1 MRAPAIGIGIGVGLA
16 SRAGGGGVPTPD
28 QILGA
33 AILQRVRADQG
44 ISESSGRISAWNDIS
59 GNGLHYTQATG
70 GARPLYDATGGPNG
84 TPIVRFDSSSR
95 SLDSALDLPAPG
107 TTPTTIWAIIRQVT
121 WVSIA
126 RILDSTTPISNHL
139 LWQRLSADRIS
150 MGTTATNQNNAALVG
165 TWARFENYWSGSA
178 ADYIKLIATP
188 ATGGTG
194 ATDAS
199 VGRRIG
205 SPGGGGAVFDIAEL
219 LYINR
224 ALTADEKTQLDAY
237 CTARYG
243 AGLV

>member
-1 MRAPAIGIGIGVGLA
+1 MNRRGVG
-16 SRAGGGGVPTPD
+16 RAGGGDVILAPD
-28 QILGA
+28 EILGA
-33 AILQRVRADQG
+33 SILQWVRASNG
-44 ISESSGRISAWNDIS
+44 IVESSGRISQWSDIS
-59 GNGLHYTQATG
+59 GNGKDYTQATG
-70 GARPLYDATGGPNG
+70 GAQPLYDATGGPNG
-84 TPIVRFDSSSR
+84 TPIVRFDSSTR
-95 SLDSALDLPAPG
+95 NLDSALNLPAPG

-121 WVSIA
+121 WVSVA
-126 RILDSTTPISNHL
+126 RILDSTTPTNNHL

-150 MGTTATNQNNAALVG
+150 MGTNATNENNAALVG

-188 ATGGTG
+188 VTGGTG

-205 SPGGGGAVFDIAEL
+205 ATSGGAVFDIAEL
-219 LYINR
+219 IYINR